1 MKFSKLLVLSV
12 LSLFGLGAQ
21 AVELIERTAP
31 EAPATTTVDVA
42 SLDKTP
48 ATFVVGNY
56 YVIFNKGAQQYF
68 GEGNAWGTQ
77 ASLSDTPNL
86 ARFTLP
92 AGKTLEDATL
102 LFNDYSAAKGAWK
115 LVFFDSA
122 TAMFVDRGS
131 QANYYWQIVEGG
143 EPNTYRLQASPSNP
157 TLNPTNNPGF
167 VGVAEAAAAGSALSP
182 FLASGWID
190 WEFYTVPEWN
200 EYGVAKDIF
209 DKSQELKL
217 VIEAAE
223 AEGVDVTAAANVYN
237 NVESTLD
244 QMVQAVNDLEFA
256 RKNSLNGA
264 TADSPKSATAFI
276 TNPTFENAS
285 SDGWLGTGPNMVGS
299 GAHGPANVA
308 EHYNKTF
315 DTYQTLEALPKGV
328 YELGVTAFYRG
339 SFSDYQKGTNRNAFI
354 YARQENDTLT
364 AAVQNPWEAQNT
376 EPMAG
381 STEWGVTASELSE
394 TVDGTTYYIP
404 NDPSAGRLYFE
415 KGYYKTRVFFAVEGD
430 TARIGI
436 RKDVAVT
443 NDWTVFDNF
452 SLTYYGNEEAA
463 YGKWLS
469 EFKKGVKDYSGAFCS
484 NIYLEGINSVME
496 FTQASNKE
504 QVLACEEII
513 NNAID
518 SVEHN
523 IALWKEFQNIV
534 TEADA
539 VGSNDALDPEYSG
552 DLADWAYVD
561 APDILRERALLN
573 AELEALIA
581 QKKAE
586 IEEAKK
592 HPISETDATN
602 LLTNP
607 DFSQGETGWT
617 GFREGH
623 RVKYGDSPMPVTGGT
638 STNTCAE
645 AFSTDKF
652 DLYQVVEN
660 APVGVYEISVQGF
673 CRNGRGDNAWNNYQN
688 QTYYSQPKKFPVYVY
703 LNDAQ
708 TPFVNVFSEPQE
720 EGYYKS
726 VDSGSEVYVKDGMEF
741 PDGMKSSA
749 VAFSAGMYVQKAYGL
764 VAKEGDAMRIGVK
777 GTSAGLDGED
787 DNWVIFDNFKLTWK
801 GFQADIIKPVL
812 EEQIA
817 KAENETV
824 HLAMDNALYA
834 RLVTAIADGKASIT
848 EGVGKT
854 MFNCLSALYEIDAKV
869 NESTLV
875 FAELEKAN
883 KNLANEIEVAKEAG
897 RTSALA
903 DASTLNDDIT
913 NGIANH
919 TIAEDAVNFYI
930 TLINGVISRLRLP
943 NQDVIDAAS
952 DATPVD
958 MTSVINNPTYDEGV
972 SGWSGDEA
980 AYGGDQGAIAELFNK
995 NFNYYQEF
1003 SGLPAGTYEVSVQAF
1018 YRSGSAVNDY
1028 KTLDSLYTSHAFL
1041 YANAIGTDTVKN
1053 AKAIQRLATI
1063 MEDEA
1068 YAFEWVKIDT
1078 PQDLIEKT
1086 NDIYDYALVVTD
1098 TIGKGTDSEAYKY
1111 SYVPNTMARANDQFL
1126 NGYFND
1132 NKVIVKLGEGETLR
1146 IGLLKTTLVE
1156 NDWTI
1161 FDNWK
1166 LTYFGKNSDNKAT
1179 GDNVTAIRTLDGQ
1192 GETVKVEFFTLDGRK
1207 AGAAQKGLIIMK
1219 QTLDNGSI
1227 IVKKIRK

>member
-12 LSLFGLGAQ
+12 LSLFGLSAQ
-21 AVELIERTAP
+21 AAVELIERTAP
-31 EAPATTTVDVA
+31 EAPSPTVNLE
-42 SLDKTP
+42 SLEKTP

-56 YVIFNKGAQQYF
+56 YVLFNKGAQQYF
-68 GEGNAWGTQ
+68 TEGNSWGTQ
-77 ASLSDTPNL
+77 ASLGDTPNL
-86 ARFTLP
+86 ARFTIP
-92 AGKTLEDATL
+92 EGKTLEDATL
-102 LFNDYSAAKGAWK
+102 LFNNYSGAKSSWK

-143 EPNTYRLQASPSNP
+143 EPNTYRLQSSPSNP

-223 AEGVDVTAAANVYN
+223 AEGVDVTSAAAVYN
-237 NVESTLD
+237 DMESTLD
-244 QMVQAVNDLEFA
+244 RIVTAINDLDND

-264 TADSPKSATAFI
+264 TADNPKSATAYI

-285 SDGWLGTGPNMVGS
+285 SEGWLGTSPNMVGS

-315 DTYQTLEALPKGV
+315 DTYQTLQTLPKGV

-339 SFSDYQKGTNRNAFI
+339 SFSDYQSGTNRNAFI

-364 AAVQNPWEAQNT
+364 AVVQNPWEAQNT

-496 FTQASNKE
+496 FTQASNKK
-504 QVLACEEII
+504 QVLACEEMI
-513 NNAID
+513 NNAVD

-523 IALWKEFQNIV
+523 IALWKEFQSV
-534 TEADA
+534 LADA
-539 VGSNDALDPEYSG
+539 IAVVANDALDPDYTG
-552 DLADWAYVD
+552 DLGEWVEWDTE
-561 APDILRERALLN
+561 DILTKH
-573 AELEALIA
+573 ELTNDSLANLIA

-607 DFSQGETGWT
+607 DFDDARGATYGWT
-617 GFREGH
+617 GFKSAYQIKWGNG
-623 RVKYGDSPMPVTGGT
+623 KTSFQMPTDGGT
-638 STNTCAE
+638 STNKCAE
-645 AFSTDKF
+645 AFSTTDF

-673 CRNGRGDNAWNNYQN
+673 CRNGRGDTAWNNYQN
-688 QTYYSQPKKFPVYVY
+688 QTTYSQPGKFPVYVY

-720 EGYYKS
+720 EGYYKNVNS
-726 VDSGSEVYVKDGMEF
+726 SSEVYVKDGMEF
-741 PDGMKSSA
+741 PDGMVSSA
-749 VAFSAGMYVQKAYGL
+749 VAFSAGMYTQKAYGL

-801 GFQADIIKPVL
+801 GFQAAVIKPVL

-817 KAENETV
+817 KANETKL
-824 HLAMDNALYA
+824 LAMDKDLYG
-834 RLVTAIADGKASIT
+834 RLVTAISDAEASIT
-848 EGVGKT
+848 AGVGKT
-854 MFNCLSALYEIDAKV
+854 MFNCLSDLYEIDAKV
-869 NESTLV
+869 NASKLV

-883 KNLANEIEVAKEAG
+883 KNLANEIEVATEAG

-903 DASTLNDDIT
+903 DAGTLNEQIT
-913 NGIANH
+913 TGIANH
-919 TIAEDAVNFYI
+919 TIAEAEVSAKI
-930 TLINGVISRLRLP
+930 TEINSMISRLRMP
-943 NQDVIDAAS
+943 DQDKIDNAS
-952 DATPVD
+952 DANPVD
-958 MTSVINNPTYDEGV
+958 MTSLIQNSTYDEGV

-980 AYGGDQGAIAELFNK
+980 AWGGDQGAIAELFGK

-1028 KTLDSLYTSHAFL
+1028 DKLDSIHTSHAFL
-1041 YANAIGTDTVKN
+1041 YAAAINGTDSVMN
-1053 AKAIQRLATI
+1053 AKAIQRLASITKN
-1063 MEDEA
+1063 EA
-1068 YAFEWVKIDT
+1068 YIAEGFVQSVE
-1078 PQDLIEKT
+1078 ESMEG
-1086 NDIYDYALVVTD
+1086 YAVAHTD
-1098 TIGKGTDSEAYKY
+1098 TIKDTDPE
-1111 SYVPNTMARANDQFL
+1111 SYLRTFVPNTMGTANDQFM
-1126 NGYFND
+1126 NGYFAD
-1132 NKVIVKLGEGETLR
+1132 NKVIVKLAEGETLR

-1161 FDNWK
+1161 FDNWT
-1166 LTYFGKNSDNKAT
+1166 LIYFGKNSGKEAT